1 MHGNK
6 AVKTKGIGQVLLK
19 NATFQKN
26 VVTKVFCVLG
36 KNIVLGKIHFAV
48 QKQICGKKEKQLKQ
62 LFSL

>member
-26 VVTKVFCVLG
+26 VLTKVFCVLG
-36 KNIVLGKIHFAV
+36 KNIVLGKIHFPV
-48 QKQICGKKEKQLKQ
+48 QKQICGKKEKHFNK